1 MEEGERVEV
10 TCSSSGFPAPTITW
24 RSRGQVSTCHLSPV
38 TCHLSHVTCHLL
50 QPQVHPE
57 GNVLLLQSAKS
68 EDAGDASG
76 GLVILWKLLAMTNVA
91 EALPMLLLMVT
102 MFAQDS
108 TSVWRRIQRGAAG
121 GSWISP

>member
-1 MEEGERVEV
+1 MSLV
-10 TCSSSGFPAPTITW
+10 I
-24 RSRGQVSTCHLSPV
+24 CHLSPV

-76 GLVILWKLLAMTNVA
+76 GLLILWKLLVMTNVA
-91 EALPMLLLMVT
+91 EGANAVADGDN
-102 MFAQDS
+102 AQDC
-108 TSVWRRIQRGAAG
+108 TSVWQIIRRGAAG
-121 GSWISP
+121 GSWISL